1 MNALLPRGYL
11 ITQDRKVTKMITEG
25 DTWQI
30 FLTNHDTYVLA
41 VLPQLYARWCEGYG
55 LSGGLFQKIEG
66 AEGFIL
72 PSANDYLISSVD
84 KGPFPKKQAQIE
96 AFSVAVQNVLK
107 QFPSL
112 DLRNAIYIE
121 EFSLLLP
128 TTPDIEN
135 ADNGAAYGRWL
146 AGGIGVSITNLGR
159 MNEIMSWLPGEVL
172 FQCAQTAGFDV
183 EKSKETHKEEMALH
197 RENAKTELMDKERFV
212 LPGRPELEG
221 FFNDSIIDIVLNQ
234 EQYARMGIGF
244 PGATV
249 LHGPPG
255 SGKTYAV
262 ERLAEYLQWPRF
274 DINSD
279 TIASPYIHDTSKK
292 VAEVFEQAIS
302 NAPSI
307 LVIDEMEAFLADR
320 NGFGAGMHH
329 VEEVAEFLRKIPAAI
344 DAGVL
349 IFAMTN
355 LLDTIDPAVVR
366 KGRFDNII
374 EVKLANADEIEEL
387 LLHKIKELPIA
398 EDVSVRQIAEKLA
411 DRPLSDVAF
420 VLREAG
426 KTAIRKKQETMDQ
439 ACFDLALDSLSPKE
453 EKRRI
458 GFV

>member
-1 MNALLPRGYL
+1 
-11 ITQDRKVTKMITEG
+11 MIAEG
-25 DTWQI
+25 DAWQI
-30 FLTNHDTYVLA
+30 FLTNHGTYVLA
-41 VLPQLYARWCEGYG
+41 VLPQLYARWCKDHA
-55 LSGGLFQKIEG
+55 LPVGLFQKIEG

-72 PSANDYLISSVD
+72 PSANGYLIASVD

-96 AFSVAVQNVLK
+96 AFSVAVQKSLK
-107 QFPSL
+107 ESPAL
-112 DLRNAIYIE
+112 DLRNAIYVE

-128 TTPDIEN
+128 TAPDIEN

-146 AGGIGVSITNLGR
+146 AGGIGISITNFDR
-159 MNEIMSWLPGEVL
+159 MSEILSWLPGDVL
-172 FQCAQTAGFDV
+172 LQCAQTAGFDV
-183 EKSKETHKEEMALH
+183 EKPKETNKEELALR
-197 RENAKTELMDKERFV
+197 RESAKTALMDKERFV
-212 LPGRPELEG
+212 LPGRPELEA
-221 FFNDSIIDIVLNQ
+221 FFNESIIDIVINQ

-274 DINSD
+274 DIDSD
-279 TIASPYIHDTSKK
+279 TVASPYIHDTSKK

-307 LVIDEMEAFLADR
+307 LVIDEMEAFLSNR
-320 NGFGAGMHH
+320 NNFGSGTHH
-329 VEEVAEFLRKIPAAI
+329 VEEVAEFLRKIPEAVE
-344 DAGVL
+344 AGVL

-355 LLDTIDPAVVR
+355 LLDTIDPAVIR

-374 EVKLANADEIEEL
+374 EVKLANADEIQGL
-387 LLHKIKELPIA
+387 LVHKLQELPIA
-398 EDVSVRQIAEKLA
+398 EDVCIRPIAEKLA

-420 VLREAG
+420 ILREAG
-426 KTAIRKKQETMDQ
+426 KAAIKQNLDVIDQ
-439 ACFDLALDSLSPKE
+439 HCFDVAIEQLVPKE